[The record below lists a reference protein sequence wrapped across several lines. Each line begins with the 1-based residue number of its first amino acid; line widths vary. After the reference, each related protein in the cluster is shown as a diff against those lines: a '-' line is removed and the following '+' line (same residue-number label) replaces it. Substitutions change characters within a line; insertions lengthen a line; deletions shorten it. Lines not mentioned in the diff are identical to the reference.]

1 MEKNQ
6 VPTNTMVLE
15 TGKTIEINGVKIT
28 PETLDYLKGWC
39 ERPRALET
47 GETMLI
53 NGVVITPEFLD
64 FIKSW
69 READNAIIVEIQ
81 NDIAD
86 ATSSILLAMDY
97 VCEDYVQSMLK
108 QIKELNKTR
117 INLKYLMSPQK
128 QA

>member
-6 VPTNTMVLE
+6 EITSTMVLE
-15 TGKTIEINGVKIT
+15 PGKTI
-28 PETLDYLKGWC
+28 
-39 ERPRALET
+39 
-47 GETMLI
+47 LI
-53 NGVVITPEFLD
+53 NGVEITPEFLE
-64 FIKSW
+64 FIQSW
-69 READNAIIVEIQ
+69 RKNDNGIIVEVQ

-97 VCEDYVQSMLK
+97 VCEDYAQAMLK

-117 INLKYLMSPQK
+117 INLKYLMAPQK